1 MKPPGQDRRSHR
13 RYPISVE
20 LKYSAG
26 GQVGRGKTINLSEGG
41 LLFEADV
48 ALPTNLLIELWI
60 SWPGR
65 TWPPVPLEVY
75 APGKIV
81 RVEGTK
87 VAVKFDR
94 AVFRTAKHDGGND
107 GRKRA

>member
-1 MKPPGQDRRSHR
+1 MSPGQDRRSHR

-26 GQVGRGKTINLSEGG
+26 VQVGRGRTINLSEGG
-41 LLFEADV
+41 VLFEADL
-48 ALPTNLLIELWI
+48 ALPIDLPIELSI

-75 APGKIV
+75 APGKTV

-94 AVFRTAKHDGGND
+94 AVFRTAKDN
-107 GRKRA
+107 GRN

>member
-1 MKPPGQDRRSHR
+1 MRTVTNSIRSRKSGQVKPPGQDRRSHR

-26 GQVGRGKTINLSEGG
+26 VQAGHGRTINLSSGG
-41 LLFEADV
+41 VLFEADV
-48 ALPTNLLIELWI
+48 ALSINL
-60 SWPGR
+60 R
-65 TWPPVPLEVY
+65 LEVY
-75 APGKIV
+75 VPGKTV

-107 GRKRA
+107 GRKRD